1 VLYSPVGLRLMESV
15 IDGEGPLFAE
25 MRCDL
30 SVVRKNLEA
39 GAGGLEGRGVSLHTD
54 HSVSCSIGTPVLPTW
69 LQQQEEI
76 AAS

>member
-1 VLYSPVGLRLMESV
+1 MESV

-39 GAGGLEGRGVSLHTD
+39 GAGGLEGRGVSLYTD
-54 HSVSCSIGTPVLPTW
+54 HSVSCSIDTPVLPTW
-69 LQQQEEI
+69 LQQQERN
-76 AAS
+76 STLVTNK